1 MLPAMRARD
10 RVKSALRAGL
20 RDVDERIRDV
30 VERYRRG
37 ELDREA
43 YIRLRCELELEKGR
57 RVLENLRRMLSGRRS
72 LAE

>member
-1 MLPAMRARD
+1 MSVRDKIRAM
-10 RVKSALRAGL
+10 LRAGL
-20 RDVDERIRDV
+20 KDVDERMREA

-37 ELDREA
+37 VIDRES

-57 RVLENLRRMLSGRRS
+57 RVLENLRRMLMGRRS